1 MSTIRNTLASLL
13 LVLAGW
19 LSAPPAV
26 PAIDAEPARCAAAVA
41 VAYATLAGDAPAPV
55 PPPAPPT
62 PPAPEAPCGGKCS
75 GGTFRPDG
83 RIPMQCPS
91 DCPCGC
97 RRANSPG
104 KPHSSPKCKVC
115 LDNKYI
121 MGADGVIRQCRSCCP
136 DGKCPLR

>member
-13 LVLAGW
+13 LAVAGW
-19 LSAPPAV
+19 LSAPLAA

-41 VAYATLAGDAPAPV
+41 VAYAALAGDAPAPV

-62 PPAPEAPCGGKCS
+62 PPAPEAPCGKTCS
-75 GGTFRPDG
+75 NGVYKPDG

-97 RRANSPG
+97 RR
-104 KPHSSPKCKVC
+104 PKAAVKCQSC
-115 LDNKYI
+115 LDTRSV
-121 MGADGVIRQCRSCCP
+121 MGADGVIRPCRVCSCASGSCP
-136 DGKCPLR
+136 TR